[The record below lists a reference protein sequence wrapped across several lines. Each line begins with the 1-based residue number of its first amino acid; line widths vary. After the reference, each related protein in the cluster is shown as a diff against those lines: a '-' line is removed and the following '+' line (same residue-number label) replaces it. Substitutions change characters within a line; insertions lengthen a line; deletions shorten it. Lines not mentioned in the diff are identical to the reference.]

1 MTTTFETLKAQVPD
15 YAKDVRMNVG
25 SLSTINTLNPQ
36 QLWGAIMSCA
46 MATRNASVLQ
56 AAVTEAT
63 PHLSVEAMN
72 AAKTAGALMAMN
84 NIYYRFT
91 HLVGNADYQ
100 KLPAR
105 LRMNAIGNP
114 GVDKLD
120 FELWS
125 LGVSAINGCGL
136 CIESHESHVTSN
148 GATKEMVQDTVRIAA
163 ILQSLAVTL
172 EAEVAL
178 GVNSQGQSLA
188 A

>member
-1 MTTTFETLKAQVPD
+1 MNFETLKSQVPD

-25 SLSTINTLNPQ
+25 SLSTITTLNPQ
-36 QLWGAIMSCA
+36 QLWGTVVACA
-46 MATRNASVLQ
+46 MATRNPSVLQ
-56 AAVTEAT
+56 AAAAEAT
-63 PHLSVEAMN
+63 PHLSAEALN

-105 LRMNAIGNP
+105 LRMNAIANP

-148 GATKEMVQDTVRIAA
+148 GATKEMVQDTIRIAA

-172 EAEVAL
+172 ETEATLAS
-178 GVNSQGQSLA
+178 NQTSQAMA